1 MAFAGGISGILTAV
15 SSIATGVIGFAAA
28 NYQAEVAK
36 MNEEVAKENALRAIE
51 RAQVEQQTQDDLT
64 AAMLGEQESVQSA
77 SGLSLTSPSAI
88 RTRAAARRLGRM
100 DALNVRQA
108 GEIEKYNYLVQASN
122 FGAEA
127 KMAQLEGVGN
137 LLSGFLG
144 AGQSLISRARS
155 SRRATQLGPQLWA
168 TT

>member
-1 MAFAGGISGILTAV
+1 MAFAGGIGAILGAIG
-15 SSIATGVIGFAAA
+15 SIAQGVLGFAAA
-28 NYQAEVAK
+28 NYQAQVAE
-36 MNEEVAKENALRAIE
+36 MNEEVAKDNAMRSIE

-122 FGAEA
+122 FGSEA
-127 KMAQLEGVGN
+127 KMAQLQGVGN

-144 AGQSLISRARS
+144 ATQSLVSKAKPSKMASRF
-155 SRRATQLGPQLWA
+155 GPQLWA
-168 TT
+168 TS